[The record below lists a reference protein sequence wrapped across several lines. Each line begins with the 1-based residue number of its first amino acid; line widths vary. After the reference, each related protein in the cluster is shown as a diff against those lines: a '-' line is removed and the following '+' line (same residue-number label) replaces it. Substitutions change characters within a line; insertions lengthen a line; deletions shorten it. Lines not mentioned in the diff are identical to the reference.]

1 MESLT
6 EVSAWLEAELPALVE
21 KHGAPGAAVGVLLGG
36 DVVDAAAGV
45 LSAATGVEATTDS
58 VFQIGSVTKLWTTSL
73 VLQLVDDGL
82 LGLDDPVRRHLP
94 EFRTSDEDASARITV
109 RQLLCHTAGFEGD
122 IFTDT
127 GRGDDAVEKY
137 LASIDGVP
145 QLVPPGEVFSYNNTG
160 FVVLG
165 RLVEV
170 LRGKPFDTVL
180 VERLAA
186 PLGLTHVSPSPYE
199 AILHR
204 AAVGHLGTDDHG
216 APLPAPT
223 WALARSNGPAGSMLA
238 MRPRD
243 LLGFVRMHLDGGTA
257 PDGTVVLSPASVA
270 AMQAQQTDV
279 PDISGMGTGWGL
291 GWELHDTPTGTVIA
305 HDGGTI
311 GQVAFLRVVPERRL
325 AVCVLVNGGDFFA
338 IYDDI
343 VAHLVRELAGVEL
356 PARPVPP
363 AEGDRE
369 PVDAAPYVGRYGD
382 DINDIEVTQDAD
394 GRVWLARTPKG
405 IIAELGEQPTRT
417 ELVRLRGSSL
427 IALEPSHGVHPVYAF
442 LGDTGDGRAAYV
454 HYGRAVARA

>member
-1 MESLT
+1 MESLSD
-6 EVSAWLEAELPALVE
+6 VSAWLEAELGGLVE
-21 KHGAPGAAVGVLLGG
+21 KHGVPGVAVGVLLDGE
-36 DVVDAAAGV
+36 VVDAAAGV
-45 LSAATGVEATTDS
+45 LSAATGVAATPDS

-73 VLQLVDDGL
+73 VMQLVDEGL
-82 LGLDDPVRRHLP
+82 LGLDDPVRKHLP
-94 EFRTSDEDASARITV
+94 EFRTSDEDASERITV

-170 LRGKPFDTVL
+170 LRGQPFDTVL
-180 VERLAA
+180 KERLAA

-204 AAVGHLGTDDHG
+204 AAVGHLGADDDG
-216 APLPAPT
+216 APVPAPE

-257 PDGTVVLSPASVA
+257 PDGTVVLSRTSVE
-270 AMQAQQTDV
+270 AMQDKQTDV
-279 PDISGMGTGWGL
+279 PDISGMGSGWGL
-291 GWELHDTPTGTVIA
+291 GWELHDTDAGTVIA

-311 GQVAFLRVVPERRL
+311 GQVAFLRVVPEKRF
-325 AVCVLVNGGDFFA
+325 AVCALLNGGDFFA
-338 IYDDI
+338 MYDDI
-343 VAHLVRELAGVEL
+343 VARLVREVAGVEL
-356 PARPVPP
+356 APRPVPP

-369 PVDAAPYVGRYGD
+369 PVDAAPYVGSYSD

-394 GRVWLARTPKG
+394 GRVWLDRTPKG
-405 IIAELGEQPTRT
+405 VIAELGEQPTRT
-417 ELVRLRGSSL
+417 ELVLLRGTSL

-442 LGDTGDGRAAYV
+442 LGDDGSGRAAYV